1 MENVTTTLALTEQL
15 YKNFHLEKSG
25 KKSLGP
31 TFVPMDSGCK
41 KDCQI
46 GEWVNLEQ
54 KENWENSQ
62 TIRDLTKCGRLVI

>member
-1 MENVTTTLALTEQL
+1 MENVITTLALTEQP

-46 GEWVNLEQ
+46 VEWVNLEQ
-54 KENWENSQ
+54 KEN
-62 TIRDLTKCGRLVI
+62 